1 MKKTKK
7 LNAAQRAAIAC
18 AVHGHPRVKTACFGY
33 ISCARCDAQVGDT
46 LGGSYDTSE
55 DVIVGHDCA
64 ACRKNA
70 RQLTRKELTFLPKEV
85 RDELRKL
92 GAAA

>member
-1 MKKTKK
+1 MKKK

-18 AVHGHPRVKTACFGY
+18 AVHGHPRVKTVCFGY
-33 ISCARCDAQVGDT
+33 ISCARCDA

-85 RDELRKL
+85 RNELRKL